1 MDMTVTASSSY
12 FHMSARQ
19 KEKALGSMTEVV
31 QTVKHPRSHTQATS
45 HDTTSKHEE
54 QEKFDLDYILPKSAE
69 IQNISTPG
77 GQIPQSD
84 YRDDVSHSSLSQ
96 EAGKK
101 SRKSGR
107 VSLMG

>member
-1 MDMTVTASSSY
+1 
-12 FHMSARQ
+12 MSARQ
-19 KEKALGSMTEVV
+19 KEEALGSITEVV

-54 QEKFDLDYILPKSAE
+54 EKFDLDYILPKSAE

-77 GQIPQSD
+77 GQTPQSD
-84 YRDDVSHSSLSQ
+84 YRDDVSRSSLSQ

-101 SRKSGR
+101 SRKSSR
-107 VSLMG
+107 ISLMG